1 MSKKERNKNKKP
13 KKKGGALL
21 IFIMIIA
28 SLAMIL
34 ALQMTYV
41 LFVIGVIPS
50 FVAYYI
56 DRSESRSL
64 FHTVMP
70 CNLSGVLPFIA
81 ELVAQ
86 GNQSTQLQS
95 MLGDL
100 SVLLVMYA
108 SAGFGWIIY
117 YAAPHMAALVI
128 NAINSRQI
136 SQLKHSQSKL
146 SSEWGAE
153 VARMDIES

>member
-1 MSKKERNKNKKP
+1 MSKKS
-13 KKKGGALL
+13 KKKKAEKKRGGGWIVFL
-21 IFIMIIA
+21 MIIA
-28 SLAMIL
+28 SIAMII

-50 FVAYYI
+50 FVAYYV
-56 DRSESRSL
+56 DRTPGRNL

-81 ELVAQ
+81 ELATR
-86 GNQSTQLQS
+86 GNHASELQA

-100 SVLLVMYA
+100 SVMLVMYA
-108 SAGFGWIIY
+108 SAGFGWVVY
-117 YAAPHMAALVI
+117 YASPYLASLII

-136 SQLKHSQSKL
+136 SRLQGSQSRL
-146 SSEWGAE
+146 TSEWGAE
-153 VARMDIES
+153 VTRMDMES